1 MTSSDAKSSSTARLV
16 DLDSVDKVA
25 ANNKSGRLPLRRVL
39 TTAIVC
45 VIGLFILV
53 TMLAFLK
60 FSDFRL
66 KLNNIT
72 EKSLPSMALSSQVF
86 SNVNSLT
93 YLAESLS
100 RSSSDAMRRIAV
112 SKVDEQLSQ
121 LNLMAVND
129 LSDPFLLVQ
138 LNALKLELEELN
150 QLVQERLSIASTL
163 SDKHQQMYVLYD
175 RVIENSQIDMQK
187 ANNLNAYGW
196 VLSVSDIIASTGDMI
211 SQNRLH
217 AIRLIANQI
226 KTKLASLEQ
235 QVSQLDGPQKQN
247 VLLLSTQLNQLI
259 MEDEGLIALRVKQL
273 RVNGRVTGRGN
284 FVRNLILDYAGIA
297 GFQSYQVNAAVI
309 EETQAANDQVKQQ
322 IKIIGIITI
331 IAIFSLVTVAYYVQ
345 TRVITRL
352 NDLNRRVR
360 GRLKGKE
367 LDVIIGGNDEISDID
382 QTFEMYA
389 KTIEDQNQ
397 ILHEL
402 SLSDGLTGIANRRA
416 LDDRLLHE
424 TKVALRNKW
433 SVSLL
438 LLDVDYFKPYND
450 KYGHYS
456 GDICLKQIARV
467 LTENMPRSTDFIAR
481 YGGEEFACVLP
492 DTPIKGATSVAQ
504 VLLDAIEK
512 VNINHEYSSA
522 APYVTFS
529 IGIATFQFDSANK
542 IEPLQF
548 LKQADKALYQ
558 AKALG
563 RNRYEIYQQ

>member
-1 MTSSDAKSSSTARLV
+1 MTSNKAELSNKTRLIN
-16 DLDSVDKVA
+16 LDSVD
-25 ANNKSGRLPLRRVL
+25 NIPTNSSRLPLSRVL

-45 VIGLFILV
+45 VLGLFVLV
-53 TMLAFLK
+53 TLLAYLK

-72 EKSLPSMALSSQVF
+72 EKSLPSMALSSRVF

-100 RSSSDAMRRIAV
+100 RSSSDAMRGIAV
-112 SKVDEQLSQ
+112 SKINTQLNQ

-138 LNALKLELEELN
+138 LNALKLELGELDE
-150 QLVQERLSIASTL
+150 LVKERLNIAEKL
-163 SDKHQQMYVLYD
+163 SDNRKQMYGLYD

-187 ANNLNAYGW
+187 FSNLNAYGW
-196 VLSVSDIIASTGDMI
+196 VLTVSDIVASTGEMI

-217 AIRLIANQI
+217 AIRLMAEQI
-226 KTKLASLEQ
+226 EGKFGSLEQ
-235 QVSQLDGPQKQN
+235 QISLLAGTQKQN
-247 VLLLSTQLNQLI
+247 ALLLSEQLNQLI
-259 MEDEGLIALRVKQL
+259 MSDEGLLTLRVKQL
-273 RVNGRVTGRGN
+273 RVTGRVTGRGN
-284 FVRNLILDYAGIA
+284 FVRNLILDYAGLA

-309 EETQAANDQVKQQ
+309 AETQAANDQVKQQ
-322 IKIIGIITI
+322 IKIIGIVTI
-331 IAIFSLVTVAYYVQ
+331 IAIFCLVTVAYYVQ

-352 NDLNRRVR
+352 NNLNIRVR

-382 QTFEMYA
+382 QTFEMFA
-389 KTIEDQNQ
+389 KTIEEQNQ

-433 SVSLL
+433 TVSLL

-467 LTENMPRSTDFIAR
+467 LTENVPRSTDFIAR

-492 DTPIKGATSVAQ
+492 DTPLDGAKSVAQ
-504 VLLDAIEK
+504 LLLDAIAKE
-512 VNINHEYSSA
+512 NINHEYSSA

-529 IGIATFQFDSANK
+529 IGIATFQFDSMHK